1 MRRSYDNQFKIADVK
16 LVLEDDMSVSDVVKE
31 QIRFQYLKQNQGKYN
46 IKKACKTLNIS
57 RSGFY
62 KFLNYKPSNRDIKN
76 EVLKKEI

>member
-46 IKKACKTLNIS
+46 IKKVCKTLNIS
-57 RSGFY
+57 RFVFY
-62 KFLNYKPSNRDIKN
+62 KFLNHKPSNRDIKN